1 MEGIRVMDSM
11 ELSRLKEAAK
21 EIRKKT
27 IDMIGFLGVG
37 HIGGALSIA
46 DLLAVLYFKE
56 MRVDPTQPRW
66 PERDRL
72 VLSKGHAGPALYSA
86 LAMKGFF
93 PEEWLHTLNKG
104 GTNLPS
110 HCDRNKTPGI
120 DMTTGSLGQGISA
133 ACGIALANRMDGR
146 DVFTYAIIGDGESNE
161 GQVWEAAMF
170 AAHNRLDRLIAF
182 TDCNK
187 MQIDG
192 VTSEIMNLESLEAKW
207 SAFGWEVERIDGHNL
222 EAIVSAIENAQERA
236 RPEAGGS
243 GGSAS
248 ASAAG
253 SVARPTMIILDTI
266 KGKGAEFC
274 EGQVGSHNM
283 NFDYETAK
291 KAIAALDR

>member
-1 MEGIRVMDSM
+1 MDSV
-11 ELSRLKEAAK
+11 ELERLETAAR

-46 DLLAVLYFKE
+46 DLLALLYFKE
-56 MRVDPTQPRW
+56 MNVDPTKPRMA
-66 PERDRL
+66 ERDRL

-86 LAMKGFF
+86 LCIRGFF

-146 DVFTYAIIGDGESNE
+146 KVFTFAIIGDGESNE

-170 AAHNRLDRLIAF
+170 AAHSRLDRLIAF
-182 TDCNK
+182 TDANK

-192 VTSEIMNLESLEAKW
+192 MTADVLDMEPLTSKW
-207 SAFGWEVERIDGHNL
+207 SSFGWEVERVDGHNL
-222 EAIVSAIENAQERA
+222 RALDSAIESARLRA
-236 RPEAGGS
+236 DNSLLS
-243 GGSAS
+243 GTPGK
-248 ASAAG
+248 
-253 SVARPTMIILDTI
+253 PTMIIMDTI
-266 KGKGAEFC
+266 KGKGAAFC
-274 EGQVGSHNM
+274 EGQIGNHNM

-291 KAIAALDR
+291 KAVAELDR